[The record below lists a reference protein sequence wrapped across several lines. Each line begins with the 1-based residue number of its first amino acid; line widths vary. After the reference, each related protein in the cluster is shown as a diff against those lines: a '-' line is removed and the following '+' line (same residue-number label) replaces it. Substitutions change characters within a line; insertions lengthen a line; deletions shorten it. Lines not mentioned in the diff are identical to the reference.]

1 MAMVRLGRNLKTMRE
16 LRGWSLHE
24 LAASV
29 MVTPAT
35 LKSYETGM
43 RTPTVATLMHMQEV
57 LRVGADILLTSD
69 LRTIP
74 GDKLKAGMPSMCPR
88 KAVLKP

>member
-1 MAMVRLGRNLKTMRE
+1 MAMDRLGRNLKTLRE
-16 LRGWSLHE
+16 LSGWSLDE

-43 RTPTVATLMHMQEV
+43 RTPTVVTLKHLQEV
-57 LRVGADILLTSD
+57 LRVGADILLNSD

-74 GDKLKAGMPSMCPR
+74 GDKLKAGMPSLLPR
-88 KAVLKP
+88 KAVPQP